1 MSPAAFPDEVVAAVC
16 DHMNHDHPEDCLLIV
31 QGLAGRTEATSARMV
46 SFDRQAADFV
56 AVTPVGELAARV
68 PFSEP
73 VHERAQIRCRGRAH
87 VPRGVR
93 RHGPAAAPGR
103 GALR

>member
-1 MSPAAFPDEVVAAVC
+1 MSPAAFSDEVVAAVC

-56 AVTPVGELAARV
+56 AVTPVGELATRV

-73 VHERAQIRCRGRAH
+73 VHERAQIRAEVVRMYHEACAATGLP
-87 VPRGVR
+87 PRRDGE
-93 RHGPAAAPGR
+93 H
-103 GALR
+103 